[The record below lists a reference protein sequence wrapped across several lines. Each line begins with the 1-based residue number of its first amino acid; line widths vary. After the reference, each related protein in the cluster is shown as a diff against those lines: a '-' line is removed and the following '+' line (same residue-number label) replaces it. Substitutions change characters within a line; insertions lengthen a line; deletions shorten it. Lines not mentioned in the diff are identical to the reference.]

1 MGVSTGTAAFS
12 LSVNNNITDLHDVD
26 FTIDITDN
34 AGNVWNGQFTM
45 PLHAPVF
52 NNASCNVDDS
62 ASGDDNGVLDDSE
75 NADLV
80 IKTPNLG
87 TGPAANT
94 TATLT
99 TSCPYV
105 TINTPSV
112 NVGTIPAL
120 DDVDVVFNVT
130 VDPVVPI
137 GTIATFDYT
146 VTAGPYVLNQSFDL
160 EINLM
165 LEDFETNDF
174 MLFAWQML
182 GMSLGSRL
190 LICL

>member
-94 TATLT
+94 TAT
-99 TSCPYV
+99 
-105 TINTPSV
+105 
-112 NVGTIPAL
+112 
-120 DDVDVVFNVT
+120 FNNKLSLCNHQ
-130 VDPVVPI
+130 
-137 GTIATFDYT
+137 Y
-146 VTAGPYVLNQSFDL
+146 SFSKC
-160 EINLM
+160 
-165 LEDFETNDF
+165 
-174 MLFAWQML
+174 
-182 GMSLGSRL
+182 GYYSSLG
-190 LICL
+190 

>member
-1 MGVSTGTAAFS
+1 MPTGPWVVQDSYVVNDAAANNNQQADYGETVSLDVVLANVGVAPANAVSAILSTADPNVTILTNSYSFGTISNGGVSTGTAAFS
-12 LSVNNNITDLHDVD
+12 LSVNNNISDLHDVD

-105 TINTPSV
+105 TINT
-112 NVGTIPAL
+112 L
-120 DDVDVVFNVT
+120 
-130 VDPVVPI
+130 
-137 GTIATFDYT
+137 
-146 VTAGPYVLNQSFDL
+146 Q
-160 EINLM
+160 
-165 LEDFETNDF
+165 
-174 MLFAWQML
+174 
-182 GMSLGSRL
+182 
-190 LICL
+190 